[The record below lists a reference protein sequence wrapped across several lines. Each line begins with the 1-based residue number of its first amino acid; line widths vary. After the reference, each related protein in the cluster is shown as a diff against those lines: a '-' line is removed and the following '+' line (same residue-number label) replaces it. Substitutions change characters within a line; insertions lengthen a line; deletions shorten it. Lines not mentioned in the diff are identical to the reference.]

1 MPPMRG
7 NDAPVQ
13 KAKHTRKSLIQLLKY
28 SKRCLPAIIIALTIA
43 VASAVF
49 SIVGPKYVGK
59 LGDYIAAAVP
69 KLDEA
74 TGNIIL
80 PGPMDY
86 KAIVDI
92 AVFLVIIY
100 SVGAVLSYVQGYIMN
115 SVTQRVCKS
124 LRNDISR
131 KINRLPLR
139 YFDNTLFGDVLSR
152 VTNDVDAIAQSL
164 NQSVISLVTS
174 FTMLI
179 GVLVMMFTINW
190 IMALTVIGATIV
202 GFGFMMLIMSKSQK
216 YFLAQQ
222 RNLGAINGHVEEI
235 YSGHNVVKV
244 LGGEKQAKRTFNE
257 INGKLY
263 ASGWKSQFLSGLM
276 MPLMNFVGNFGF
288 VAVCVV
294 GGVLAIQNGAGFIG
308 TIISFMIY
316 VRLFTNPLSQ
326 IAQGMNSMQSA
337 AAASERVFEFLNEEE
352 LSPDAPVTELK
363 EIRGEV
369 EFKNVRFGYD
379 PERTIINDFSAHVY
393 PGQKVAIVGPTGAGK
408 TTMVNLLMRFYE
420 VNGGSITIDGVD
432 IKDLTRENIHDL
444 FGMVLQDTWLFEG
457 TVRDNIVY
465 SKTDA
470 PDEKVI
476 KAAKAAGLDHFIRT
490 LPHGYN
496 TVLDDKT
503 SISAGQ
509 KQLITIARAMV
520 EDAPMLILDEATS
533 SVVTRTEVLI
543 QEAMDTLTKGRT
555 SFVIAHRLSTIKN
568 ADLILVMKDGDV
580 IESGNHNEL
589 MDKGGFYSD
598 LYNSQFAAE

>member
-69 KLDEA
+69 KFDEA

-533 SVVTRTEVLI
+533 SVDTRTEVLI

-589 MDKGGFYSD
+589 MEKGGFYSD